1 MIQRLQSIWLL
12 LATGFNALTFKLPF
26 YSGDWT
32 KDVSPLPVDLNATTT
47 PWLTI
52 VTAITGLLA
61 LATIFLFGNRKL
73 QLKLC
78 YLGTFLALVL
88 LAIYFVEIAN
98 FKSGSIALWALFY
111 FAIIGC
117 FLLAARGVSKDE
129 KLVKSMD
136 RLR

>member
-12 LATGFNALTFKLPF
+12 LATAFNALTFKLPF

-32 KDVSPLPVDLNATTT
+32 RDLSPLPVDLNAVTTV
-47 PWLTI
+47 WLTI
-52 VTAITGLLA
+52 LTALTGLLA
-61 LATIFLFGNRKL
+61 LITIFLYKNRKL

-78 YLGTFLALVL
+78 YLGVFLTAALLTV
-88 LAIYFVEIAN
+88 YFLEIAH
-98 FKSGSIALWALFY
+98 FQSGNVALWAVFY
-111 FAIIGC
+111 FAILAC
-117 FLLAARGVSKDE
+117 FVLAARGVSNDE